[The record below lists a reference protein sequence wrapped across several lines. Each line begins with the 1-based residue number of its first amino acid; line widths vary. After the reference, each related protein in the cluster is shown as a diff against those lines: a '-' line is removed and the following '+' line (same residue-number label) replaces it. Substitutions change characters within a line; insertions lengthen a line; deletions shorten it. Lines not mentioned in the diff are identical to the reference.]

1 MVKGKSYIFPDNE
14 SFCPKKYSEDVQFVS
29 VVEAKAVE
37 ILGKFLKKRERFD
50 GQDLRKK
57 L

>member
-14 SFCPKKYSEDVQFVS
+14 SFCLKKYSEDVQFVS